1 MSTPQQVRLCLV
13 ELDGVQVTVLDA
25 PGAQV
30 YIGGGNSAP
39 QEHGNQPGGS
49 LHALAT
55 SNTAGFLS
63 PSLFN
68 QINAATSQDS
78 IDTLVRRS
86 SSGNF
91 SANIITA
98 ALSGN
103 ASTATRLRTARN
115 IAGVP
120 FDGSQSI
127 SLTAAG
133 VGAEPA
139 GATSNAI
146 AALRNEQHPFVQYEL
161 KTNLG
166 TAAYADI
173 GTLAD
178 QVAAGNDGRFD
189 SLGVEIAEIRQQIT
203 SLTHLKCIYVA
214 KSGSDTE
221 GIGTADSPFLSIK
234 KAADEAQPGD
244 VIFVS
249 PGTYV
254 ESELPI
260 RWKRDV
266 TLFGSGLRSTVI
278 QPAVGQEFN
287 DVFKVDSGFWCWG
300 ISFAGHQ
307 ADDTEQS
314 WAISFDEL
322 ADNRNIGAIG
332 LGAFI
337 FKSPYIQNCTSI
349 TAEEDE
355 GTAGSRSVGNTGG
368 GIKVDGDQCA
378 VNSPIRSMVVDS
390 YTQVNLG
397 GPGCLVLNDGYAQLV
412 SFFGTFCTYHVR
424 TETGGQVNLS
434 GGGTSDFGEY
444 GLMAD
449 GYSPSPL
456 YTGQSRIAAYG
467 AARIDRAVTIDPATD
482 AFTATG
488 HGLVINDQVKF
499 SASEGQLPAPL
510 EASITYF
517 VVSSGLTANAFKV
530 SATQGGAVINITG
543 TADGVYNFVRQGE
556 TEIDVIGFTPNRL
569 GRQITYPSPG
579 SLGSPGNPV
588 TVTSVNGNE
597 FTVVLGTSDI
607 IHSYTGGGTAT
618 IEGVEYEIT
627 SATYNNITG
636 IAVLTAISYNTEL
649 NDLDEEIVI
658 VDDYLPSIG
667 DEVTLEG
674 LSFICNSISRPN
686 AGQLMFPQLVFPRN
700 SSTEA
705 PQAKTFAYTRTGD
718 FTLTYAEA
726 AAADGPEHE
735 YVSGGTAV
743 IGGTDYGVVDAVYD
757 KNNGLV
763 TLTTRIQL
771 PSGNGSVTVEGLIF
785 ICPTSAYIVTS
796 SVPINSSGA
805 PVDNDAPERAG
816 YRVFFFSGVNGGLR
830 NGITAGQNLDFR
842 NRSQISAPS
851 HTFEFVGSGTN
862 YDALPWNGGVPNQ
875 ANAIVETNNGRVY
888 SSNTNE
894 KGDFRVG
901 SQFEVDGTT
910 GSVTI
915 NTDQFNLSGLNF
927 IGPFSRNG
935 GISTVG
941 EQLRE
946 ISNNTSLIAS
956 TGAPD
961 GNTVPSQFAVKTY
974 TDNRF
979 LNNVTVTAGIP
990 LTITDTSTQNS
1001 AGFWTRIRNLNLSMN
1016 QANGLARLD
1025 ANAKVPA
1032 SILPSTDSVSE
1043 GSTNLYF
1050 TQARSRQSISVSGSA
1065 GLAYDP
1071 ATGVLTYTAPTGAG
1085 TVTSVGLNLPAG
1097 VFTVSGSPVTG
1108 SGTLTG
1114 ALASQSANTVFAGP
1128 ASGAAATPAFRQL
1141 VPADVDLGTTAT
1153 PQFAGLGLG
1162 TAAVGGWQLT
1172 MNGAACRA
1180 RSTVTAASGVYTLNV
1195 QAANEFV
1202 TAAAI
1207 NGATTVNLSNLS
1219 LIPTG
1224 YVWEGIFRF
1233 QYTSGT
1239 ITWFSGNS
1247 GYTVK
1252 WDANVA
1258 ILPTA
1263 NEVETVVIRVVGGT
1277 TVIDVVAM
1285 VGRTV

>member
-1 MSTPQQVRLCLV
+1 MSTSQRVRLYV
-13 ELDGVQVTVLDA
+13 IEQDGVEVTVLDA

-30 YIGGGNSAP
+30 FLGDAASGEPA
-39 QEHGNQPGGS
+39 EHGNQPGGT
-49 LHALAT
+49 LHALAD
-55 SNTAGFLS
+55 SSTAGFLS
-63 PSLFN
+63 SILFN
-68 QINAATSQDS
+68 LLNGATSQDS
-78 IDTLVRRS
+78 TNTLVRRNG
-86 SSGNF
+86 SGNF
-91 SANIITA
+91 SANVITA
-98 ALSGN
+98 SLSGN
-103 ASTATRLRTARN
+103 ASTASRLATART

-120 FDGSQSI
+120 FDGSQNI
-127 SLTAAG
+127 NLTAAG
-133 VGAEPA
+133 IGAEPA
-139 GATSNAI
+139 GTVSSAI
-146 AALRNEQHPFVQYEL
+146 TALQEEPDPFQQYEL
-161 KTNLG
+161 KENLG
-166 TAAYADI
+166 SAAYSDI
-173 GTLAD
+173 DTIVD
-178 QVAAGNDGRFD
+178 QLLTGNDGRFE
-189 SLGVEIAEIRQQIT
+189 LVESEIINLQERFANL
-203 SLTHLKCIYVA
+203 SHVKCIYVA
-214 KSGSDTE
+214 KNGSDEDGE
-221 GIGTADSPFLSIK
+221 GTIDSPFLTIK
-234 KAADEAQPGD
+234 KAADQAQSGD
-244 VIFVS
+244 VVFLS

-254 ESELPI
+254 EESLPI

-266 TLFGSGLRSTVI
+266 TLFGAGLRSTIV
-278 QPAVGQEFN
+278 QPAEGEEFN

-307 ADDTEQS
+307 ADETRQS
-314 WAISFDEL
+314 WAISFDET
-322 ADNRNIGAIG
+322 ADNRGIGAAS

-337 FKSPYIQNCTSI
+337 FKSPYVQNCTSI
-349 TAEEDE
+349 TAEDDKGE
-355 GTAGSRSVGNTGG
+355 AGSRSVGNTGG
-368 GIKVDGDQCA
+368 GIKVDGKQCA

-434 GGGTSDFGEY
+434 GGGTTDFGEY

-449 GYSPSPL
+449 GYSPTPL
-456 YTGQSRIAAYG
+456 YLGDARTAAYG
-467 AARIDRAVTIDPATD
+467 TARIDRTVTIDPATD
-482 AFTATG
+482 VFTAST
-488 HGLVINDQVKF
+488 HELIVNDQLKF
-499 SASEGQLPAPL
+499 SATQGTLPAPL
-510 EASITYF
+510 EAGVKYF
-517 VVSSGLTANAFKV
+517 VISSGLTANAFKV
-530 SATQGGAVINITG
+530 SLTQGGTAVDVTG
-543 TADGVYNFVRQGE
+543 TADGTYQFVRQGE

-579 SLGSPGNPV
+579 SPGSPDNPV
-588 TVTSVNGNE
+588 TVSAVSGSQ
-597 FTVVLGTSDI
+597 FTVTLGTSDI

-618 IEGVEYEIT
+618 VNGSTYEIT
-627 SATYNNITG
+627 SATYNNLTG
-636 IAVLTAISYNTEL
+636 VTVLTARSY
-649 NDLDEEIVI
+649 DPGLDQF
-658 VDDYLPSIG
+658 DDYQPEIG
-667 DEVTLEG
+667 DSIVLEG
-674 LSFICNSISRPN
+674 LSFICNSVSRPN

-700 SSTEA
+700 ASTGVAE
-705 PQAKTFAYTRTGD
+705 AKTFAYTRTGD

-726 AAADGPEHE
+726 PAASGPEHE

-743 IGGTDYGVVDAVYD
+743 IAGTDYGVENAVYD
-757 KNNGLV
+757 KNTGTV
-763 TLTTRIQL
+763 TLTTRAQL
-771 PSGNGSVTVEGLIF
+771 PSGNGNVTVSGLAF

-805 PVDNDAPERAG
+805 PVANDAPERAG
-816 YRVFFFSGVNGGLR
+816 YRVFFFSGLNGGLR
-830 NGITAGQNLDFR
+830 DAITAGQKLDFR

-979 LNNVTVTAGIP
+979 LNNVTVTASIP

-1001 AGFWTRIRNLNLSMN
+1001 QGFWTRVRNLNLSMN

-1025 ANAKVPA
+1025 AGGLVPA
-1032 SILPSTDSVSE
+1032 AILPNTDSVSE
-1043 GSTNLYF
+1043 GLSNLYF

-1065 GLAYDP
+1065 GLAYNSS
-1071 ATGVLTYTAPTGAG
+1071 TGVLTYTAPDNNLD
-1085 TVTSVGLNLPAG
+1085 TS
-1097 VFTVSGSPVTG
+1097 
-1108 SGTLTG
+1108 
-1114 ALASQSANTVFAGP
+1114 
-1128 ASGAAATPAFRQL
+1128 
-1141 VPADVDLGTTAT
+1141 AT

-1162 TAAVGGWQLT
+1162 TPAVSGWRLT
-1172 MNGAACRA
+1172 MNGAACRL
-1180 RSTVTAASGVYTLNV
+1180 RSTVTAVSNVYTLNV

-1207 NGATTVNLSNLS
+1207 NAATTVNLSNLN

-1224 YVWEGIFRF
+1224 YVWEGVFRF

-1252 WDANVA
+1252 WDGNSA
-1258 ILPTA
+1258 ILATSG
-1263 NEVETVVIRVVGGT
+1263 EVETIVIRVVGGT
-1277 TVIDVVAM
+1277 TVIDVATL